1 VPLRRGWC
9 LCFLLGTLAVAPAAL
24 SIAAEPPA
32 QDSQRVELSQ
42 QQIETRVKAEAARRF
57 GVEAEEVRL
66 VDVKARV
73 WPDAGLGCH
82 ARRGVFEPSPVPGF
96 RIVAEADGRRL
107 VYHTD
112 RRGRLLRC
120 ATPTKPTDP
129 IK

>member
-1 VPLRRGWC
+1 V
-9 LCFLLGTLAVAPAAL
+9 
-24 SIAAEPPA
+24 SIAAGPPA
-32 QDSQRVELSQ
+32 QNSQRVELSQ
-42 QQIETRVKAEAARRF
+42 QQIEMRVKEESARRL
-57 GVEAEEVRL
+57 GVQAEEVRL

-73 WPDAGLGCH
+73 WPDAGLGCN

-96 RIVAEADGRRL
+96 RIIAEAGGRRL

-112 RRGRLLRC
+112 RHGRLLRC